1 MMKAICGV
9 LFLGAAIAGAAEI
22 SPALKSLQGKW
33 TGERS
38 NNEGRTAKV
47 SLEIKDDKLTFK
59 SMDSDGTLRL
69 FAKGTVKIEKAG
81 DLRIL
86 IATDLRAGR
95 SEDNLEPVDDDR
107 ASVYILREGKLY
119 LGSGF
124 DKARDNERPRVDEY
138 TKQEGSASAA
148 VEKPKSDKL
157 LGKWKLELAMGAR
170 NMDYELRFEPLAGGL
185 QAIVVS
191 PRSGEHKAKSVS
203 LKGDAFEMAIDREI
217 EGNAVTFVYKGNLKA
232 DALSGTFLVKGYED
246 QFTGNWKATR

>member
-1 MMKAICGV
+1 MKEICGA
-9 LFLGAAIAGAAEI
+9 LFVATAIAGAAEI

-33 TGERS
+33 AGERS
-38 NNEGRTAKV
+38 NSEGQRSKT

-59 SMDSDGTLRL
+59 SMDADGNLRL
-69 FAKGTVKIEKAG
+69 FAKGTVKVEKAG

-86 IATDLRAGR
+86 IATDLRAGKT
-95 SEDNLEPVDDDR
+95 EDNLEPVDDDR
-107 ASVYILREGKLY
+107 ASVYIVREGKLY

-138 TKQEGSASAA
+138 TRQEGASAA
-148 VEKPKSDKL
+148 AEKPGGNKL
-157 LGKWKLELAMGAR
+157 EGKWKMEVALGEQ
-170 NMDYELRFEPLAGGL
+170 NMDYELRLAPLAGGL
-185 QAIVVS
+185 QGIMVS

-203 LKGDAFEMAIDREI
+203 LKGDAFEMQIDREI

-232 DALSGTFLVKGYED
+232 DALSGTFLVKGLED